1 MSVFIPFLK
10 PILSKFTYS
19 IFTFCFSLLQTDVGV
34 VVVILEVILK
44 AVRLV
49 VLVVITSKKKQLW
62 PLID

>member
-10 PILSKFTYS
+10 PILSNFAYS

-49 VLVVITSKKKQLW
+49 VLVVITVVRRSSCGYL
-62 PLID
+62 